1 MDQTAAERLLKWLLE
16 DDEVIEAQIIQTT
29 PGTYKI
35 AVTFIDVYDIGT
47 KAGDIKLHRLH
58 RSTLTKEKRALDE
71 DVSTYSW
78 GYVIDHEGYWDLLQ
92 AIKSISPDEAIA
104 EDNEVMPQR
113 RGRPKKQ
120 AA

>member
-1 MDQTAAERLLKWLLE
+1 MDQTAAERLLKRLLE

-29 PGTYKI
+29 PGTYKV

-47 KAGDIKLHRLH
+47 KAGDIKLQRLH
-58 RSTLTKEKRALDE
+58 RSTLAREKRTLDE
-71 DVSTYSW
+71 DVSTHSW

-92 AIKSISPDEAIA
+92 AIKSFSRDGAIA
-104 EDNEVMPQR
+104 EDNEVKPQR